1 MYKDIKVVDV
11 HGHMSTPPHF
21 RAYAFNLI
29 ALRSPGAAG
38 LDISDEVMAS
48 ALKRHLRM
56 LDERGIDLQMISAR
70 PVAYMHWEAEFLVQK
85 WTRVTNDV
93 IAQQCRMHPDRYV
106 GIAQLPQNSRMDT
119 SNCVAELER
128 CVTELG
134 FVGAS
139 LNPDPGAD
147 HQTPGM
153 NTEYWFPL
161 YKKAQE
167 LKAPLIVHPSIS
179 RDPRIE
185 VIPHSYQYNNIT
197 EETLATL
204 LLEHT
209 DVFDRFPDL
218 RIVVCHCGGAL
229 KRLVEHGSA
238 IAPREP
244 GGAWSRVVA
253 ESTGEEGGGSSVS
266 RSEQRSHAEHTRDV
280 SKNLFFDSCAYDP
293 VFLEAAIKQRG
304 PDRMLFGTEVPGAG
318 SGVMNPYTNKPSDD
332 LLSTIDAM
340 TFLTDKDKRD
350 ILHDNAQRVFPLL
363 RI

>member
-1 MYKDIKVVDV
+1 MYDGYKVVDV
-11 HGHMSTPPHF
+11 HGHMSTPPQF

-38 LDISDEVMAS
+38 LEISDEAMEG

-85 WTRVTNDV
+85 WSRVTNDV
-93 IAQQCRMHPDRYV
+93 IAQQCRMHPDRYL
-106 GIAQLPQNSRMDT
+106 GIAQLPQSSTMDT
-119 SNCVAELER
+119 SNCVDELDR
-128 CVTELG
+128 CVSELG

-139 LNPDPGAD
+139 VNPDPGAD
-147 HQTPGM
+147 RQTPGM
-153 NTEYWFPL
+153 NAEYWFPL

-185 VIPHSYQYNNIT
+185 IIPHSYQYNNVT
-197 EETLATL
+197 EETLASL
-204 LLEHT
+204 LLEHS

-218 RIVVCHCGGAL
+218 KVVVCHCGGAL
-229 KRLVEHGSA
+229 KRLIEHGSA

-253 ESTGEEGGGSSVS
+253 ESTGEEAGGSSVGLS
-266 RSEQRSHAEHTRDV
+266 SNRSHAEHTRDV
-280 SKNLFFDSCAYDP
+280 SANLFFDSCAYDP
-293 VFLEAAIKQRG
+293 VFLEAAIRQRG

-318 SGVMNPYTNKPSDD
+318 SGVMNPYTGKPSDD
-332 LLSTIDAM
+332 LLATIDAM
-340 TFLTDKDKRD
+340 SVLSAADRRA
-350 ILHDNAQRVFPLL
+350 ILHDNARRVFPLL
-363 RI
+363 RV

>member
-1 MYKDIKVVDV
+1 MYSGYKVIDV
-11 HGHMSTPPHF
+11 HGHMSTPPSF

-29 ALRSPGAAG
+29 ALRSPGPAG
-38 LDISDEVMAS
+38 LDISDEQMEG

-70 PVAYMHWEAEFLVQK
+70 PVAYMHWEAAFLVDK
-85 WTRVTNDV
+85 WSRVTNDV
-93 IAQQCRMHPDRYV
+93 IAQQCRMHPDRYA
-106 GIAQLPQNSRMDT
+106 GIAQLPQNSRVDT
-119 SNCVAELER
+119 SNCVPELER

-139 LNPDPGAD
+139 VNPDPGAD
-147 HQTPGM
+147 RQTPGM

-185 VIPHSYQYNNIT
+185 VIPHSYQYNNVT

-218 RIVVCHCGGAL
+218 KIVICHCGGAL

-253 ESTGEEGGGSSVS
+253 ESTGEEAGGSSVGLS
-266 RSEQRSHAEHTRDV
+266 SNRSHAEHTRDV
-280 SKNLFFDSCAYDP
+280 SNNLFFDSCAYDP

-332 LLSTIDAM
+332 LLATLDAM
-340 TFLTDKDKRD
+340 PFLSASDKRG
-350 ILHDNAQRVFPLL
+350 ILHDNAKRVFPLL
-363 RI
+363 KV

>member
-1 MYKDIKVVDV
+1 MYKDITVIDV
-11 HGHMSTPPHF
+11 HGHMSTPPQF
-21 RAYAFNLI
+21 RAYAYNLI
-29 ALRSPGAAG
+29 ALRSPGAEGLELSEEAMAG
-38 LDISDEVMAS
+38 PLN
-48 ALKRHLRM
+48 RHLRM
-56 LDERGIDLQMISAR
+56 LDERGIDVQMISAR

-85 WTRVTNDV
+85 WSRVTNDV
-93 IAQQCRMHPDRYV
+93 IAKQCQLHPDRYRGV
-106 GIAQLPQNSRMDT
+106 AQLPQNSRMDT
-119 SNCVAELER
+119 SNCVDELSR
-128 CVTELG
+128 CISELG
-134 FVGAS
+134 FVAAS
-139 LNPDPGAD
+139 VNPDPGAD
-147 HQTPGM
+147 RQTPGM

-167 LKAPLIVHPSIS
+167 LRAPLIVHPSIS
-179 RDPRIE
+179 RDPRVE

-218 RIVVCHCGGAL
+218 KVVVCHCGGAL

-244 GGAWSRVVA
+244 GGVWSRVVGQ
-253 ESTGEEGGGSSVS
+253 ETGEEGGGSSVGLS
-266 RSEQRSHAEHTRDV
+266 TNRSHAEHTRDV
-280 SKNLFFDSCAYDP
+280 SNNLFFDSCAYDP

-332 LLSTIDAM
+332 LLATIDAM
-340 TFLTDKDKRD
+340 DFLSDKDKRD
-350 ILHDNAQRVFPLL
+350 ILHDNARRVFPLL
-363 RI
+363 RL